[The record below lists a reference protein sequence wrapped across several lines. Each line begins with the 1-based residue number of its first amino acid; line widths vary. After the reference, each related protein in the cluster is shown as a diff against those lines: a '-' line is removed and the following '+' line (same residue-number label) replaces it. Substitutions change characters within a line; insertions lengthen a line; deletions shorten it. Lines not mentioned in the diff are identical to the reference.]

1 MILFLV
7 VSDWANPSTTKIE
20 TTDGRQL
27 NVSVLIRT
35 AEMYRVQ
42 LQEPLGDHPKD
53 AKLMLPIDEI
63 VSETDVTPDNYR
75 WVAWVFHHRWYF
87 AAALLL
93 ATLVMVGLWFDRDE
107 INAWMAETWSF
118 SRSIIPLL
126 FGGVLATGVIGAL
139 IPDEVVASWVGG
151 NSLRANLIA
160 SVIGGMWYFA
170 TLTEVPILEV
180 DSRQRA
186 ANARATRRPVRGQAG
201 VPRSRSRAP
210 AFAPDDDDIPLPNG

>member
-7 VSDWANPSTTKIE
+7 FSDWANPSTTKIE
-20 TTDGRQL
+20 TNDGRQL

-42 LQEPLGDHPKD
+42 LQEPLGDHPKG

-63 VSETDVTPDNYR
+63 VSERDVTPDNYR

-93 ATLVMVGLWFDRDE
+93 ATLVMVGRWFDRDE

-126 FGGVLATGVIGAL
+126 FAGVLATGFIGAL
-139 IPDEVVASWVGG
+139 IPDEVVAGWVGG

-170 TLTEVPILEV
+170 TLTEVP
-180 DSRQRA
+180 
-186 ANARATRRPVRGQAG
+186 N
-201 VPRSRSRAP
+201 SRS
-210 AFAPDDDDIPLPNG
+210 